1 MIVTMSLTMSPTTA
15 MSRILQCPELCR
27 LVCEEIGSD
36 DKCTLFRLSLSCRR
50 FMEPALDVLWYKLD
64 SFVPLVLCMAK
75 DLRGEDVRP
84 QEDKSLVSNGLS
96 STPHSI
102 DVYTVNCSHFKGQCW
117 GVIGKFLKQQQCV
130 FAFSLIQ
137 ISTSGITVT

>member
-1 MIVTMSLTMSPTTA
+1 
-15 MSRILQCPELCR
+15 
-27 LVCEEIGSD
+27 
-36 DKCTLFRLSLSCRR
+36 
-50 FMEPALDVLWYKLD
+50 MEPALDVLWYKLD

-102 DVYTVNCSHFKGQCW
+102 DVYTVNRSHFKGQCW
-117 GVIGKFLKQQQCV
+117 GVIGKVLKQQQCV